1 MDIEQVYC
9 GGMAEEVYTVERIL
23 CHKPAGARKAHT
35 LYLVKWQG
43 YSEEECTW
51 EPERNFID
59 KAVIPNYFASLQQV
73 QQQQQ
78 YKSASPSAETSVP
91 ASSLGLGVTRH

>member
-59 KAVIPNYFASLQQV
+59 KAVIPNYLPLYSRCSSSSSTRVRLPV
-73 QQQQQ
+73 QRLVFQRAVLD
-78 YKSASPSAETSVP
+78 SE
-91 ASSLGLGVTRH
+91 